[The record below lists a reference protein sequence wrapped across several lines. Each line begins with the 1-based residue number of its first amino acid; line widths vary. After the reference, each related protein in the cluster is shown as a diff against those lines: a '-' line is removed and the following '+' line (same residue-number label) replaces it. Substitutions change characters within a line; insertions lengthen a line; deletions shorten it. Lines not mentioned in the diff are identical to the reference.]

1 MSPCRF
7 ACGFYRRQKQVAS
20 VSAASVSAA
29 AVIHTAM
36 VMRQYLLQTLTIPV
50 LQVTYPATEKL
61 RYVWYCGVQL
71 SCKHS
76 QLANQGTEFR
86 ANQGTEFLANQRTE
100 FLTQSGSRIS
110 QLVSKIMSQ
119 FENRTMSQ
127 SVNRIFEPIR
137 EQNFWANQGAEF

>member
-1 MSPCRF
+1 MIPWL
-7 ACGFYRRQKQVAS
+7 VNVPLS
-20 VSAASVSAA
+20 V
-29 AVIHTAM
+29 
-36 VMRQYLLQTLTIPV
+36 RLWLLQTTKAGCLSLSSFSVCGSCYTHCHGNETILTANPHNTSLAGHIP
-50 LQVTYPATEKL
+50 QQRSSDTYDTVECK
-61 RYVWYCGVQL
+61 L

-137 EQNFWANQGAEF
+137 EQNF